1 MTNKIT
7 KVYKNWVEYD
17 IYASG
22 WAAWTGDVTWPSSST
37 DADIALFDW
46 ATWKIIKDSWKKLS
60 DYQTALSTQTA
71 YTSKGSATK
80 VPQITTNTLWQV
92 TGITETNIS
101 FPVTSVNGSTWAVT
115 GLQTTSNLKTS
126 LSDNS
131 DSYYPSQKAVKTAV
145 DGKQATLVSW
155 TNIKTI
161 NWNSILW
168 SGNITVSSS
177 TTITVTLTSA
187 WWSSKSQTVSATG
200 VTASNTVIVSPAP
213 SSINDYASNSVYCES
228 QGSWTLTFKCNT
240 VPDSAIT
247 VNVLILS

>member
-60 DYQTALSTQTA
+60 NYQTALSTQTA
-71 YTSKGSATK
+71 YTTKGTATK
-80 VPQITTNTLWQV
+80 VPTITTNTLWQV
-92 TGITETNIS
+92 TGITETSIT

-131 DSYYPSQKAVKTAV
+131 DGYYPSQKAVKTAV
-145 DGKQATLVSW
+145 DGKQDTLVSW
-155 TNIKTI
+155 TNIKTV
-161 NWNSILW
+161 NWNSLLGSW
-168 SGNITVSSS
+168 NISLYS
-177 TTITVTLTSA
+177 TITVTLTSA
-187 WWSSKSQTVSATG
+187 WWSSNSQTVSATG
-200 VTASNTVIVSPAP
+200 VTASNTVFVSPAP
-213 SSINDYASNSVYCES
+213 SSIWDYADGGVYCS
-228 QGSWTLTFKCNT
+228 LQWSWTLTFECDTEPTN
-240 VPDSAIT
+240 DIT
-247 VNVLILS
+247 VNVVIFN

>member
-7 KVYKNWVEYD
+7 KVYKSWVEYA

-60 DYQTALSTQTA
+60 NYQTALSTQTA
-71 YTSKGSATK
+71 YSAKWTTTK

-92 TGITETNIS
+92 TTITEKSIA
-101 FPVTSVNGSTWAVT
+101 FPVKSVNGSTWAVT

-145 DGKQATLVSW
+145 DGKQATLVSG
-155 TNIKTI
+155 TNIKTV
-161 NWNSILW
+161 NWNSLLG
-168 SGNITVSSS
+168 SGNITIQSWWIQND
-177 TTITVTLTSA
+177 TTWTTSTVTKIRA
-187 WWSSKSQTVSATG
+187 WSEAEYTNLSTK
-200 VTASNTVIVSPAP
+200 
-213 SSINDYASNSVYCES
+213 
-228 QGSWTLTFKCNT
+228 SWTVLYFTF
-240 VPDSAIT
+240 
-247 VNVLILS
+247 

>member
-7 KVYKNWVEYD
+7 KVYKNWVEYA

-37 DADIALFDW
+37 DADIALFSW
-46 ATWKIIKDSWKKLS
+46 ATGKIIKDSWKKLS

-71 YTSKGSATK
+71 YSAKWTTTK

-92 TGITETNIS
+92 TTITEKSIA

-126 LSDNS
+126 LTDNS

-145 DGKQATLVSW
+145 DGKQDTLVNQ
-155 TNIKTI
+155 TNIKSI
-161 NWNSILW
+161 NGNSLLW
-168 SGNITVSSS
+168 SGDLTISWWISNDTTGTTSTVTKIRAWSEAEFNALSSKDA
-177 TTITVTLTSA
+177 TTIYHV
-187 WWSSKSQTVSATG
+187 
-200 VTASNTVIVSPAP
+200 
-213 SSINDYASNSVYCES
+213 
-228 QGSWTLTFKCNT
+228 F
-240 VPDSAIT
+240 
-247 VNVLILS
+247 